1 MALSTYAELQTSIA
15 DWLNRSDLT
24 AQIPD
29 FISLAEAEFTRTLR
43 HRKMITRSDA
53 TIDSEYSATPA
64 DWMQTQQLILKTNP
78 VTALEYVT
86 GEALNQLK
94 ATSSAVGRPAY
105 YTNIGTE
112 IQVFPSPDA
121 SYTAELVYF
130 RNVPVLSDGNT
141 TNWLLQLAPDLYL
154 YGTLL
159 QSAPYL
165 RDDER
170 IPTWASLYAK
180 KVLDIEESDQRTRG
194 QTSVRMRFS
203 PLQ

>member
-1 MALSTYAELQTSIA
+1 M
-15 DWLNRSDLT
+15 
-24 AQIPD
+24 
-29 FISLAEAEFTRTLR
+29 
-43 HRKMITRSDA
+43 
-53 TIDSEYSATPA
+53 
-64 DWMQTQQLILKTNP
+64 KTNP
-78 VTALEYVT
+78 VTPLEYVT
-86 GEALNQLK
+86 GESLNQLK
-94 ATSSAVGRPAY
+94 ATSSAVGRPTH

-112 IQVFPSPDA
+112 IQVFPSPDS

-130 RNVPVLSDGNT
+130 RNVPKLSNTNT
-141 TNWLLQLAPDLYL
+141 TNWLLELAPDLYL

-170 IPTWASLYAK
+170 ITTWASLYAK

>member
-1 MALSTYAELQTSIA
+1 MSLSTYAELQSSIA

-24 AQIPD
+24 SQIPD

-53 TIDSEYSATPA
+53 TIDSEYSATPS
-64 DWMQTQQLILKTNP
+64 DWMQSQQLILKTNP
-78 VTALEYVT
+78 VTPLEYVT
-86 GEALNQLK
+86 GEALNSLK
-94 ATSSAVGRPAY
+94 ATSSAVGRPTH

-112 IQVFPSPDA
+112 LQVFPSPD
-121 SYTAELVYF
+121 SNYTAELVYF
-130 RNVPVLSDGNT
+130 RNVPKLSDSNT
-141 TNWLLQLAPDLYL
+141 TNWLLELAPDLYL

-170 IPTWASLYAK
+170 ITTWASLYSK
-180 KVLDIEESDQRTRG
+180 K
-194 QTSVRMRFS
+194 F
-203 PLQ
+203 